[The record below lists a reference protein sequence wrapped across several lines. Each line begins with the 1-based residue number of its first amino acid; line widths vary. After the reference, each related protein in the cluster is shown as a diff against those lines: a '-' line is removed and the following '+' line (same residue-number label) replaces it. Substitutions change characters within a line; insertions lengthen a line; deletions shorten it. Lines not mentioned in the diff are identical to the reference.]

1 MGRKTFKIATLSPDA
16 NRPGWDLIG
25 IIVKLNDEL
34 RQELFIMQLVEL
46 CQEAF
51 QEAQLELWLLPKS
64 CSSCN

>member
-34 RQELFIMQLVEL
+34 RQELFIM
-46 CQEAF
+46 
-51 QEAQLELWLLPKS
+51 
-64 CSSCN
+64 